1 VNDEQRMQPA
11 DVPHELSEDRPEHGE
26 AAHGPSGPAQPCQWP
41 QREADGGA
49 APPPAV
55 LRELRERFPA
65 LPLTAQVTADG
76 IPTAW
81 VPAAWALEVLRYL
94 GREAAEPFAMLYDL
108 GGVDERERLHR
119 EGMPDAAFSV
129 FYHLVSYSR
138 NADLRLKVALPGD
151 EPRVDTVAGVWP
163 AADWY
168 ERELWEMFGVDVAG
182 HGNLR
187 RLLTPPWWD
196 GHPLRKEHPS
206 RGTEYGPFELP
217 DTVVDEMQEQLR
229 FRPEEWGLPG
239 TKDDPTLM
247 YLNIGPQH
255 GATHGPFR
263 VVVGLR
269 DEEIVHLV
277 PDIGYHHRGSEKLAE
292 RQSWHTYIPYTDR
305 VDYLGGVT
313 NNLPY
318 VLSVEKLCGIEV
330 PDRAQLIRVLLCE
343 CFRIASHLVFY
354 GTYAQDIGA
363 LSPVF
368 YMFEDREI
376 LFDEIIEPITGGRMH
391 PNWLRI
397 GGVAEDLPQGWR
409 QRVLDYC
416 DYLPPRLDEYDR
428 LVMDNRIVKARMVG
442 VSSISVDDAVAWGLT
457 GPMLRAAGLP
467 WDWRK
472 QRPYS
477 HYDWFDFDVPV
488 GTTGDCYDR
497 AAVHVEEMR
506 QSLRI
511 MRQVAEAMPDGP
523 YKAYHP
529 LTTPPAKEPHTM
541 HDIESLITHFLG
553 VTWGPVVPPGEA
565 CIYTEGTKGQYS
577 YYAISDGGNAAYRV
591 KIRTASFPH
600 LQVLP
605 RLCTGY
611 EIADLVTVLGSI
623 DFVMADVDR

>member
-1 VNDEQRMQPA
+1 MA
-11 DVPHELSEDRPEHGE
+11 DVSHKQISDR
-26 AAHGPSGPAQPCQWP
+26 AAVGAASAAVGPVQPCQWSV
-41 QREADGGA
+41 A
-49 APPPAV
+49 AGDVVATPGV
-55 LRELRERFPA
+55 IDELRGRFPG
-65 LPLTAQVTADG
+65 LPLTEQPTADG

-81 VPAAWALEVLRYL
+81 LPAERALEVLRYL

-119 EGMPDAAFSV
+119 DGLPEAAFSV
-129 FYHLVSYSR
+129 FYHLVSYDR
-138 NADLRLKVALPGD
+138 NTDLRLKVALPAE
-151 EPRVDTVAGVWP
+151 EPRVDSVAGVWP

-168 ERELWEMFGVDVAG
+168 ERELWEMFGVGVAG
-182 HGNLR
+182 HDHLH
-187 RLLTPPWWD
+187 RLITPPWWE

-206 RGTEYGPFELP
+206 RGTEYGPFDLP
-217 DTVVDEMQEQLR
+217 DRLVDELQEELR
-229 FRPEEWGLPG
+229 FKPEEWGLPS
-239 TKDDPTLM
+239 TEDDPTLM

-269 DEEIVHLV
+269 DEEIIHLV

-318 VLSVEKLCGIEV
+318 LLSVEKLCGIEV

-343 CFRIASHLVFY
+343 CYRIASHLVFY

-368 YMFEDREI
+368 YMFRDREI

-391 PNWLRI
+391 PNWFRI
-397 GGVAEDLPQGWR
+397 GGVAEDLPRGWK
-409 QRVLDYC
+409 QRVLDFC

-428 LVMDNRIVKARMVG
+428 LLMDNRIVKARMVD
-442 VSSISVDDAVAWGLT
+442 VSPISAADAVAWGLT

-488 GTTGDCYDR
+488 GSTGDCYDR

-511 MRQVAEAMPDGP
+511 MRQVADAMPEGP

-529 LTTPPAKEPHTM
+529 LATPPMKEPHTM
-541 HDIESLITHFLG
+541 HHIESLITHFLG
-553 VTWGPVVPPGEA
+553 VSWGPVVPPGEA
-565 CIYTEGTKGQYS
+565 SVYTEGTKGQYS
-577 YYAISDGGNAAYRV
+577 YYVISDGANAAYRV

-605 RLCTGY
+605 RLCSGY
-611 EIADLVTVLGSI
+611 GIADLVTVLGSI